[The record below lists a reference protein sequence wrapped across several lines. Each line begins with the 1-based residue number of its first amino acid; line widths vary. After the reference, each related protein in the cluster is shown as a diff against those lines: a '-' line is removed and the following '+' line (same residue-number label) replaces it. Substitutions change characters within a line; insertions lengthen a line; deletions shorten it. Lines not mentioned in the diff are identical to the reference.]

1 MIGELVLIVEDNE
14 PNLKLARDVLEFNGF
29 RTLAARCAGD
39 ALELAL
45 RYTPDVILMD
55 VQLPDMDG
63 VSALSRLRA
72 EPRTSSTPVIAV
84 TAFGMPTDRE
94 QLLHVGFDDYIVKP
108 IDIRSFPD
116 RVRRA
121 CRSVREHG

>member
-1 MIGELVLIVEDNE
+1 MTGGLVLIVEDNE
-14 PNLKLARDVLEFNGF
+14 QNLKLARDVLQFNGF
-29 RTLAARCAGD
+29 RTLEARCAGD

-45 RYTPDVILMD
+45 RCDPDVILMD
-55 VQLPDMDG
+55 IQLPDMDS

-84 TAFGMPTDRE
+84 TAFGMRTDRE
-94 QLLHVGFDDYIVKP
+94 QLLHAGFDDYILKP

-116 RVRRA
+116 RVRRVR
-121 CRSVREHG
+121 RSMGEHG